1 MIEFRYIFILCLFCY
16 CRNINMY
23 VECMFLGMFC
33 KNKNINNNK

>member
-1 MIEFRYIFILCLFCY
+1 MIEFRYIFILCLFFY
-16 CRNINMY
+16 CRNINVY